1 MQIKLKNSSLLRS
14 SDPTSV
20 RQLGKHIT
28 SRDVAARAGV
38 SQSAVSRCF
47 TPGASIAK
55 ETRDKVMSVAAEL
68 GYRPNVHAR
77 NLITGR
83 TRIVGVV
90 LAHLDNLF
98 YPRFLQLLTERLQSM
113 GMQVLLFVAD
123 GNQQVELM
131 EQLLNY
137 RVDGI
142 VLAATT
148 LHSDLAKACT
158 QAGIPVVL
166 FNRVPSNA
174 LDRAFH
180 SVQTDQESG
189 MSELTRLLI
198 HQGHRRIA
206 FLAGNL
212 ESSTNQARE
221 RGCRLAIEKAGFKLF
236 AYGVGNYNESEASMV
251 VREWFMQNNRI
262 RNLADCPDAIVAAD
276 DRMALAVMDTLRQ
289 ELGLSIPEQVSV
301 VGFDDVP
308 QASWPAYDLTT
319 YAQPL
324 PQMIEAVVGLLS
336 VQIQAQDQRKSASIM
351 GQAVVLQG
359 HLCLRSSVGVRETSK
374 PVSSR
379 ARKGPLST
387 RFSTSTHSS

>member
-1 MQIKLKNSSLLRS
+1 MS
-14 SDPTSV
+14 PTQAHAPSE
-20 RQLGKHIT
+20 RQLVKHIT
-28 SRDVAARAGV
+28 SRDVAAHAGV

-55 ETRDKVMSVAAEL
+55 ETRDRVLKAAAEL

-98 YPRFLQLLTERLQSM
+98 YPRFLQGLTEGLQAQ

-123 GNQQVELM
+123 GRHQAELM

-148 LHSDLAKACT
+148 LNAELARACT
-158 QAGIPVVL
+158 AAGIPVVL
-166 FNRVPSNA
+166 FNRVA
-174 LDRAFH
+174 AHDRDRAFH
-180 SVQTDQESG
+180 SVQTDQEAG
-189 MSELTRLLI
+189 VTELTDLLI
-198 HQGHRRIA
+198 TRGHQRIA
-206 FLAGNL
+206 YLAGNL

-221 RGCRLAIEKAGFKLF
+221 RGCRSALAAAGQTLF
-236 AYGVGNYNESEASMV
+236 AYGVGDYDEARAAEQ
-251 VREWFMQNNRI
+251 VRQWFTRS
-262 RNLADCPDAIVAAD
+262 RRLRPLAECPDAIVAAD
-276 DRMALAVMDTLRQ
+276 DRMAMAVIDTLRH
-289 ELGLSIPEQVSV
+289 ELGLAVPAQVSV

-308 QASWPAYDLTT
+308 QAAWPSYDLTT

-324 PQMIEAVVGLLS
+324 PEMIEAVLQLLS
-336 VQIQAQDQRKSASIM
+336 VQLQARDQHDADPPQ
-351 GQAVVLQG
+351 GQALVLRG
-359 HLCLRSSVGVRETSK
+359 ELRLRGSV
-374 PVSSR
+374 R
-379 ARKGPLST
+379 AAPS
-387 RFSTSTHSS
+387 

>member
-1 MQIKLKNSSLLRS
+1 MVCIRMQTTRVS
-14 SDPTSV
+14 TSPQNTGHLTED
-20 RQLGKHIT
+20 RARGKHVT
-28 SRDVAARAGV
+28 SREVAIRAGV

-47 TPGASIAK
+47 TPGASVAQA
-55 ETRDKVMSVAAEL
+55 TREKVLKVAAEL

-98 YPRFLQLLTERLQSM
+98 YPRFLQLLTERLQAL

-123 GNQQVELM
+123 GNRQVQLM

-148 LHSDLAKACT
+148 LHSELAKACT
-158 QAGIPVVL
+158 SAGIPVVL
-166 FNRVPSNA
+166 FNRVPSHD

-180 SVQTDQESG
+180 SVQTDQEAG
-189 MSELTRLLI
+189 MRELTRLLVDR
-198 HQGHRRIA
+198 GHRRIA
-206 FLAGNL
+206 YLAGHL

-221 RGCRLAIEKAGFKLF
+221 RGCRAALAAAGLPMF
-236 AYGVGNYNESEASMV
+236 AYGVGDYDESLASAV
-251 VREWFMQNNRI
+251 VRNWFLQGTQLRQPEL
-262 RNLADCPDAIVAAD
+262 RPDAIVAAD
-276 DRMALAVMDTLRQ
+276 DRMALAAMDTLRL
-289 ELGLSIPEQVSV
+289 ELLLKVPEQVSV

-324 PQMIEAVVGLLS
+324 EEMIEAVVQLLN
-336 VQIQAQDQRKSASIM
+336 VQLQARQEPRALHQR
-351 GQAVVLQG
+351 GQAVVLRG
-359 HLCLRSSVGVRETSK
+359 HLCVRSSVRCAPPG
-374 PVSSR
+374 
-379 ARKGPLST
+379 
-387 RFSTSTHSS
+387 

>member
-1 MQIKLKNSSLLRS
+1 MDAYVCNSDLLTKGFMQTADTNR
-14 SDPTSV
+14 PQHT
-20 RQLGKHIT
+20 GKHAT
-28 SRDVAARAGV
+28 SRDVAAMAGV

-55 ETRDKVMSVAAEL
+55 ETRDKVLQVAAAL
-68 GYRPNVHAR
+68 DYRPNVYAR

-123 GNQQVELM
+123 GNRQVDLM
-131 EQLLNY
+131 AQLLNY

-148 LHSDLAKACT
+148 LHSDLAKACNH
-158 QAGIPVVL
+158 AGIPVVL
-166 FNRVPSNA
+166 FNRVPSHA

-180 SVQTDQESG
+180 SVQTDQSAG
-189 MSELTRLLI
+189 MAELTRLLI
-198 HQGHRRIA
+198 KRGHSRIA
-206 FLAGNL
+206 FLSGHL

-221 RGCRLAIEKAGFKLF
+221 LGCRATLEKAGLPLF
-236 AYGVGNYNESEASMV
+236 AFGVGNYDEVQAASV
-251 VREWFMQNNRI
+251 VMGWFHGGNRL
-262 RNLADCPDAIVAAD
+262 RQLADCPDAIVAAD
-276 DRMALAVMDTLRQ
+276 DRMAMAAMDTLRHK
-289 ELGLSIPEQVSV
+289 LGLRVPDQVSV

-324 PQMIEAVVGLLS
+324 PQMIEAVVRLLS
-336 VQIQAQDQRKSASIM
+336 AQLQARDANQDPSTE
-351 GQAVVLQG
+351 GQSVVLKG
-359 HLCLRSSVGVRETSK
+359 SLCLRGSV
-374 PVSSR
+374 R
-379 ARKGPLST
+379 ARTGHDALPTRTRKGA
-387 RFSTSTHSS
+387 

>member
-1 MQIKLKNSSLLRS
+1 MKSSLAAQKPKDSR
-14 SDPTSV
+14 V
-20 RQLGKHIT
+20 KHVT
-28 SRDVAARAGV
+28 SRDVAALAGV
-38 SQSAVSRCF
+38 SQSAVSRCY
-47 TPGASIAK
+47 TLDASIS
-55 ETRDKVMSVAAEL
+55 EDTRRRVLDAAAML

-98 YPRFLQLLTERLQSM
+98 YPRFLQGLTEGLQAQ

-123 GNQQVELM
+123 GNRQGELM

-148 LHSDLAKACT
+148 LNAELARACT
-158 QAGIPVVL
+158 AASIPVVL
-166 FNRVPSNA
+166 FNRVPANA

-180 SVQTDQESG
+180 SVQTDQEAG

-198 HQGHRRIA
+198 ERGHKRIA
-206 FLAGNL
+206 YLAGSL

-221 RGCRLAIEKAGFKLF
+221 LGCRSTLLAYGQPLF
-236 AYGVGNYNESEASMV
+236 AYGVGNYDEAIASAQ
-251 VREWFMQNNRI
+251 VRQWYRSG
-262 RNLADCPDAIVAAD
+262 RRRRTLGDCPDAIVAAD
-276 DRMALAVMDTLRQ
+276 DRMAIAVMDTLRH
-289 ELGLSIPEQVSV
+289 EFGLQVPQQVSV

-308 QASWPAYDLTT
+308 QAAWPAYDLTT

-324 PQMIEAVVGLLS
+324 PEMIDA
-336 VQIQAQDQRKSASIM
+336 
-351 GQAVVLQG
+351 VLQLLGVQLEARG
-359 HLCLRSSVGVRETSK
+359 HGYAPTPQGQTLVLRGQLRLRGSVRGA
-374 PVSSR
+374 P
-379 ARKGPLST
+379 A
-387 RFSTSTHSS
+387 

>member
-1 MQIKLKNSSLLRS
+1 MQTKLASLATLRPLDEAGLRS
-14 SDPTSV
+14 V
-20 RQLGKHIT
+20 GKHIT

-55 ETRDKVMSVAAEL
+55 ETRDRVMRAAAEL

-98 YPRFLQLLTERLQSM
+98 YPRFLQLLTERLQAL

-158 QAGIPVVL
+158 AAGIPVVL
-166 FNRVPSNA
+166 FNRVPSHA

-180 SVQTDQESG
+180 SVQTDQEKG
-189 MSELTRLLI
+189 VTELTRLLI
-198 HQGHRRIA
+198 DRGHKRIA

-221 RGCRLAIEKAGFKLF
+221 RGCRSMLKKAGLPLF
-236 AYGVGNYNESEASMV
+236 AYGIGNYDEAQASAV
-251 VREWFMQNNRI
+251 VRGWFLRGKRLSKAQ
-262 RNLADCPDAIVAAD
+262 DWPDAIVAAD
-276 DRMALAVMDTLRQ
+276 DRMAFAVMDTLRH
-289 ELGLSIPEQVSV
+289 ELGLRVPEQVSV

-324 PQMIEAVVGLLS
+324 PQMIESVVQLLS
-336 VQIQAQDQRKSASIM
+336 VQLQARDKH
-351 GQAVVLQG
+351 QAAPPAWHTVVLQG
-359 HLCLRSSVGVRETSK
+359 QLCLRGSVCQARSTQ
-374 PVSSR
+374 VSPTR
-379 ARKGPLST
+379 ARKGA
-387 RFSTSTHSS
+387 